1 MSLETYVA
9 TERLIEHVQ
18 GHFTQNDLDLVKRA
32 CAFAED
38 HYAKIEHPSG
48 ERYIQY
54 SSEVAILLDDLNAD
68 PIAVSAVM
76 IYPPPPATAKVLDDL
91 GKEFNDRIELVNL
104 TKEIVRLGNFEW
116 NIWSASSETNAA
128 DERKATLLKMYEL
141 SLDEPKSDDQ
151 KPGFLAAVHFQKK
164 EKQVEN
170 LIRMFLATVTD
181 IRALIIKL
189 VDRLHFITLLKY
201 LPESQQESINC
212 KLLARITIAI
222 YAPLADRLGF
232 WRLKSELEDMSFR
245 LLDIRRYK
253 EIARQLAVRKRERE
267 EYITGVIVPNLKKAL
282 EEYGIK
288 VDIYGRAK
296 HIYSIYRKMEAKQFT
311 FEQIN
316 DLLGVRIIVDTIDDC
331 YLVQEIIHELWSPVT
346 EVYGGERGR
355 DWIENPK
362 ENGYQSLHTTICFEE
377 GKMVEIQIRTPE
389 MHEIAEYG
397 AAAEHWRYKVDK
409 IYRKGKTPRVTK
421 AKDQIWSQQLA
432 QLRKS
437 LAGEHVSTELEQR
450 PLLKDQI
457 FVITPK
463 GHVIDLH
470 AGATPLDFA
479 YRIHTDLGHR
489 YTGARVNGHIV
500 RLDYEL
506 KNSDIVELITSRART
521 GPSPEWL
528 TINKDEEGR
537 SNYVFA
543 RTRQARSK
551 IRSRLKKGNDSLNAK
566 QKPKTPK

>member
-9 TERLIEHVQ
+9 TERLIEHIQ
-18 GHFTQNDLDLVKRA
+18 GHFTQSDLDLVKRA

-38 HYAKIEHPSG
+38 HYANIEHPSG

-54 SSEVAILLDDLNAD
+54 ASEVAIRLDDLNAD

-116 NIWSASSETNAA
+116 NIWSASSETNEAG
-128 DERKATLLKMYEL
+128 ERRATLLKMYL
-141 SLDEPKSDDQ
+141 LALDEPKSDDQ

-201 LPESQQESINC
+201 LPESRQESINC

-245 LLDIRRYK
+245 LLDMHRYK

-267 EYITGVIVPNLKKAL
+267 EYITRVIVPNLKKAL
-282 EEYGIK
+282 EGYGIK
-288 VDIYGRAK
+288 VEIYGRAK

-311 FEQIN
+311 FKQIN

-362 ENGYQSLHTTICFEE
+362 ENGYRSLHTTICFEE
-377 GKMVEIQIRTPE
+377 EKMVEIQIRTHE

-409 IYRKGKTPRVTK
+409 MYRKGKTPRVTK

-437 LAGEHVSTELEQR
+437 LTGEHVSTELVQR

-463 GHVIDLH
+463 GHVIDLR

-506 KNSDIVELITSRART
+506 KNGETVELIPSHTRS
-521 GPSPEWL
+521 GPNPDWL
-528 TINKDEEGR
+528 AVSKDEEGR
-537 SNYVFA
+537 SKYVFA
-543 RTRQARSK
+543 RTPQAREK
-551 IRSRLKKGNDSLNAK
+551 IHRELNK
-566 QKPKTPK
+566 QQKPKTQK